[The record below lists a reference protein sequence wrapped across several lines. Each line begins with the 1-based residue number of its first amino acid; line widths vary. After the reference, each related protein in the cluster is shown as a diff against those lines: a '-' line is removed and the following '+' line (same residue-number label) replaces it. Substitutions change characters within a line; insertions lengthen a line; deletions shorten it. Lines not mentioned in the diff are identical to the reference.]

1 MITSTRPG
9 LLKSG
14 SANESFCHFV
24 LSIFTSLIGKAF
36 INLGNIIASVTN
48 DFFELGDLI
57 VIFILYLYFFV
68 SVEDIT
74 LISVLVLIFGSFR
87 ICAAS
92 SDMMVLQN
100 RRWQILPEF
109 LL

>member
-1 MITSTRPG
+1 
-9 LLKSG
+9 
-14 SANESFCHFV
+14 
-24 LSIFTSLIGKAF
+24 
-36 INLGNIIASVTN
+36 LGNIIASVTN